1 MKGSSLRSILTMSAL
16 LYLVSP
22 SVIQARFVKSA
33 NKQGQT
39 CGYNSCPV
47 PREDML
53 NVHLV
58 AHSHDDVGW
67 LKTLDE
73 YFYGEKNNIQLADVQ
88 NIIDTVVQ
96 ALAVN
101 PERRFIQVETAFFW
115 QWWNLQNDTTK
126 TLAHQLVD
134 EGRLEFIGGGWS
146 MNDEAA
152 THYSSI
158 ISNMAAGFDELVSEF
173 GSCGV
178 PKIAWQIDPFGH
190 SKEQANLFAQMGFDG
205 LFFARIDYRDRE
217 ERKANKELH
226 MVWEASPNGNAD
238 EGGSIFT
245 GIFPRHYS
253 APKGFCFGVVG
264 YCRDEG
270 FTEENS
276 NAKVLQFLEHVEE
289 ARVLFDSEHIMFT
302 MGDDFTYQD
311 AGPFFNELDT
321 LVSLVN
327 ERSSETGV
335 HVLYSTPSCY
345 LKALN
350 EEQAVLPTKTDDFFP
365 YASSVN
371 SYWTGYF
378 TSRPTFKF
386 HERQASGLLQSAQQF
401 VALSQNSLDQG
412 QMRALKRE
420 VGVAQHHD
428 AITGT
433 AKQLVDSDYHTRL
446 SNAEHGAQNIMGREL
461 FMELGLTLDDPY
473 QLFVCPQLNMSS
485 CHSLDSAERLVFVV
499 YNPKPFT
506 SNVNVRLPVGESQT
520 VTIHDEEGNEMKL
533 EFIEIPEE
541 VKQIPER
548 YGYANFELFF
558 EAERVPALGYRSFF
572 IDQNGTPTIEQKV
585 AIGEKISAK
594 QLQDAL
600 PENLDISMKY
610 YNSKREGGDTQASGA
625 YIFRPDDE
633 TPVVMDIDQIEEFKL
648 DQVTEWR
655 VKLIGDWASYII
667 RKFTNRDEYEVE
679 WLVGPIPK
687 DTLDMGKEVIMVYT
701 DKTLENDGEFW
712 TDANGRQ
719 FMRRIKD
726 ERFSYELTDGD
737 KEPVSSN
744 YYPVT
749 TGIFIKNATT
759 SLSVINDRAQGGSSL
774 NPGQIEL
781 MVHRRCYRD
790 DGFGVGEALDEFFEG
805 KPLVVRG
812 KHVVSM
818 GLNDQETSWRRLR
831 MREEFLRPVFL
842 FNQFEGTLQD
852 WQNLEGL
859 KTKSA
864 LVQDLPENANILSLE
879 RHPREPDT
887 LVIRLENIYGPGEVP
902 NADQPIVVNLEG
914 LFKDIQV
921 NGVVELSL
929 GANLPLE
936 DSSRLHWTTSSFNA
950 EHERVHPM
958 SRSIMKES
966 RVTLNSMDIR
976 TFKIAFSYV

>member
-558 EAERVPALGYRSFF
+558 EAERVPAL
-572 IDQNGTPTIEQKV
+572 E
-585 AIGEKISAK
+585 
-594 QLQDAL
+594 
-600 PENLDISMKY
+600 
-610 YNSKREGGDTQASGA
+610 
-625 YIFRPDDE
+625 
-633 TPVVMDIDQIEEFKL
+633 
-648 DQVTEWR
+648 
-655 VKLIGDWASYII
+655 
-667 RKFTNRDEYEVE
+667 
-679 WLVGPIPK
+679 

-749 TGIFIKNATT
+749 T
-759 SLSVINDRAQGGSSL
+759 AQGGSSL